1 MQTAHELF
9 LHELSDMLD
18 AEEKLVEA
26 LGEQAQESSNA
37 QVKKAFEM
45 HQRQTEGQVRRLQQA
60 FQSLG
65 EEPEETECAGIKGL
79 KEEHDSFKEEDPSED
94 ILDIFNV
101 AAATKVERYE
111 ITSYEGLIRLATQ
124 MGHKKAVK
132 LLGRN
137 LKEEQQ
143 TLNKMEAFSK
153 KLKPEQMGMGEEE
166 EEGMQER
173 FTGQRKGG
181 SKKSGRKR
189 AA

>member
-9 LHELSDMLD
+9 LHEMSDMLD
-18 AEEKLVEA
+18 AEQKLVEA
-26 LGEQAQESSNA
+26 LGEQAEESSNA

-60 FQSLG
+60 FESLE
-65 EEPEETECAGIKGL
+65 EEPENTECAGMKGL
-79 KEEHDSFKEEDPSED
+79 KEEHDNFKEEDPSED

-101 AAATKVERYE
+101 GAAKKVERYE
-111 ITSYEGLIRLATQ
+111 ITAYESLIQLATQ
-124 MGHKKAVK
+124 MGYRKATQ
-132 LLGRN
+132 LLRQN

-143 TLNKMEAFSK
+143 TLKKMEAFSK

-166 EEGMQER
+166 DMQER
-173 FTGQRKGG
+173 FTPQRKSS
-181 SKKSGRKR
+181 SKRSGRKS